1 MALALGCVQ
10 TSVGVVDLRGDF
22 SESIPGMILSPGT
35 VSRVR
40 GTWAQFCALWGRH
53 GGDEWFRNWVAE
65 QDAFVKSGKD
75 DLVD

>member
-1 MALALGCVQ
+1 MGFPLGCVQ

-22 SESIPGMILSPGT
+22 SECVPGMILSPGT
-35 VSRVR
+35 VNWIRE
-40 GTWAQFCALWGRH
+40 TWSTYNALWGRH